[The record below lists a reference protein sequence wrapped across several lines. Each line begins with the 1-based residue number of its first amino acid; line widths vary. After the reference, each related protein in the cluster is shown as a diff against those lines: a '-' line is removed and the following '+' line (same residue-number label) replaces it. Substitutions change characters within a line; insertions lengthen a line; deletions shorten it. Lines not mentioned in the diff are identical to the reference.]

1 MKPFLKWAG
10 GKTQLIAEIERNLPQ
25 LVFSRKFTYVEPF
38 AGSGAV
44 LFWLIKEFPNMEK
57 AVINDINFD
66 LINTYSTIKSRPK
79 DLISI
84 LKGFQNEYHN
94 LLNADQKKKEYYYQ
108 KRDLYNTRNT
118 DKIMQAALF
127 IFLNRTCFNGLYRVN
142 RSNLFNVPMGSYKL
156 PTICDEQN
164 ILAVSNTLQNV
175 EILNSDFEKTLP
187 YASENSFFY
196 LDPPYKPL
204 SVTSS
209 FNSYAKN
216 EFDDNEQIRLKDFC
230 VDLHARGSK
239 WLLSNS
245 DVQQDDFF
253 HRIYESFNIKQVKA
267 KRVINSKPEKRGKL
281 DELLITNYK
290 LNEFH
295 LAGNT
300 QQKLWNEQ
308 TRLNG

>member
-108 KRDLYNTRNT
+108 KRDLYNTRKTN
-118 DKIMQAALF
+118 KITQAALF

-142 RSNLFNVPMGSYKL
+142 RNNLFNVPMGSYKT

-164 ILAVSNTLQNV
+164 ILAVSEELQNI
-175 EILNSDFEKTLP
+175 EILNGDFEKTLD
-187 YASENSFFY
+187 YANENSFFY

-204 SVTSS
+204 SATSN
-209 FNSYAKN
+209 FNSYAN
-216 EFDDNEQIRLKDFC
+216 NAFDDTEQIRLKDFC
-230 VDLHARGSK
+230 VNLHAHGSK

-245 DVQQDDFF
+245 DIQLDNFF
-253 HRIYESFNIKQVKA
+253 YRIYEGFNIKQVKA
-267 KRVINSKPEKRGKL
+267 KRIINSKPEKRGEL

-290 LNEFH
+290 SNKFH
-295 LAGNT
+295 SDENK

-308 TRLNG
+308 TQLNG

>member
-1 MKPFLKWAG
+1 M
-10 GKTQLIAEIERNLPQ
+10 
-25 LVFSRKFTYVEPF
+25 
-38 AGSGAV
+38 
-44 LFWLIKEFPNMEK
+44 
-57 AVINDINFD
+57 
-66 LINTYSTIKSRPK
+66 
-79 DLISI
+79 
-84 LKGFQNEYHN
+84 
-94 LLNADQKKKEYYYQ
+94 
-108 KRDLYNTRNT
+108 
-118 DKIMQAALF
+118 
-127 IFLNRTCFNGLYRVN
+127 
-142 RSNLFNVPMGSYKL
+142 
-156 PTICDEQN
+156 ICDEQN
-164 ILAVSNTLQNV
+164 ILAVSNALQNV

-187 YASENSFFY
+187 YVSENSFFY

-267 KRVINSKPEKRGKL
+267 KRVINSKPEKRGEL